1 MPGAGVYS
9 AELDA
14 AAPGQS
20 GEEEKVVGRVQGEA
34 GEEWGEGRQGEEG
47 VVVDPEG
54 AGGVVVVGV
63 PPNHSPPPRLAG
75 RSCVYLLQARQQI

>member
-1 MPGAGVYS
+1 MPGAGAYS

-34 GEEWGEGRQGEEG
+34 GEEWGEEG
-47 VVVDPEG
+47 V
-54 AGGVVVVGV
+54 
-63 PPNHSPPPRLAG
+63 
-75 RSCVYLLQARQQI
+75 